1 MGKKN
6 ILKKMNYKKMTPSK
20 KLLKSVSEQE
30 TLTNK
35 LEKVLEDGE
44 VKGLQQRE

>member
-1 MGKKN
+1 MGTKN
-6 ILKKMNYKKMTPSK
+6 ILKKMNYKRKTPSK
-20 KLLKSVSEQE
+20 KLLKSVSD
-30 TLTNK
+30 K